1 MQPRIQLQ
9 STFTLNLACNPYR
22 PTSMFAGH
30 SCAKAW
36 YGCTVMAAWQPQNNT
51 YIQIKIFLS
60 SSANIVSDLCA
71 IVCLPL
77 LTILFPQELQ
87 TRILLALQDAFLRS
101 TICILWLLC
110 RCTTSLQV
118 GTKPPFYH
126 GGFRFSMQ
134 LASMKHGRN
143 NILGRG
149 IQLICTIKQASRDS
163 KSKKPPQDELT
174 ALIDT
179 NGSIS
184 QRYSTTRSIQPTGT
198 DLEVL

>member
-36 YGCTVMAAWQPQNNT
+36 YGCTVMAAWQPKTTHTSRSN
-51 YIQIKIFLS
+51 ISVFKCH
-60 SSANIVSDLCA
+60 IVSDLCA

-101 TICILWLLC
+101 TNLHTLVAVPL
-110 RCTTSLQV
+110 
-118 GTKPPFYH
+118 YH
-126 GGFRFSMQ
+126 KF
-134 LASMKHGRN
+134 
-143 NILGRG
+143 
-149 IQLICTIKQASRDS
+149 TSRDQAPVLSWWLSLLYAAS
-163 KSKKPPQDELT
+163 KHENMAET
-174 ALIDT
+174 IYWAEAF
-179 NGSIS
+179 N
-184 QRYSTTRSIQPTGT
+184 
-198 DLEVL
+198 